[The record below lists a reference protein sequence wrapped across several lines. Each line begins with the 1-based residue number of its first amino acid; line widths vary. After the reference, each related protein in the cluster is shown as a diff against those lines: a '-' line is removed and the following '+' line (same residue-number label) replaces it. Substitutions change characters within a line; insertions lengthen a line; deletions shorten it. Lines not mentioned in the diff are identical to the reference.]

1 MTRLRIAIRNR
12 NAADTMV
19 PKVPPNDSSE
29 ELECVTAGSTV
40 FAAMMSPT
48 PIAITMVEWPSE
60 KK

>member
-1 MTRLRIAIRNR
+1 MSTPIRNKK
-12 NAADTMV
+12 AADTTV

-40 FAAMMSPT
+40 LAAIISPT
-48 PIAITMVEWPSE
+48 PIATTMVEWPRE